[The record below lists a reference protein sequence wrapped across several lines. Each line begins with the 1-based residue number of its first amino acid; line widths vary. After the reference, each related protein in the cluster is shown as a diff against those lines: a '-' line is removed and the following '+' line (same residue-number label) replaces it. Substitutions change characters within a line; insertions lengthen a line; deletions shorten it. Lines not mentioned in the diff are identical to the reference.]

1 ISVSMAM
8 VSTASVSGMA
18 TTIAL
23 CTNEAVPSLR
33 EKTTTKEN
41 RYNESGKTQSSGTGV
56 MSVVM
61 KAVTPSI
68 RLEGTNASPIHLRRL
83 KSVGLPTSA
92 PLWAA
97 ASCASVSAA
106 TAVER
111 CSSAS
116 SSSSRTGA
124 LGAALAAAAGAE
136 RQSTSAQPKTST
148 TSSAYPTDHSSPWV
162 ASLRLGSTT
171 KGYPKSPITLPR
183 LEA

>member
-1 ISVSMAM
+1 MSVRMAM
-8 VSTASVSGMA
+8 VSTASVRGMA

-68 RLEGTNASPIHLRRL
+68 RLEGTNASPTHLRRL

-92 PLWAA
+92 PAAQAAPEGASSSAA
-97 ASCASVSAA
+97 AVGRRSTS
-106 TAVER
+106 
-111 CSSAS
+111 S

-148 TSSAYPTDHSSPWV
+148 TSSAYPTDHSSP
-162 ASLRLGSTT
+162 
-171 KGYPKSPITLPR
+171 
-183 LEA
+183 